1 MVRRVTHAD
10 DGGPRYALG
19 VTVDEHV
26 RFIEHKGCQI
36 LLIDFAECQPI
47 EFLERIRY
55 ARSVIG
61 RQPPGSTRTLTV
73 VTKARFNGQVSE
85 AMKEYTSH
93 NKPYVRAA
101 AVVGLSGL
109 QEIVYNVIIKLTGRN
124 IATFSEVG
132 TAKDFLASQAG

>member
-1 MVRRVTHAD
+1 
-10 DGGPRYALG
+10 

-26 RFIEHKGCQI
+26 RFIEHKGCSI
-36 LLIDFAECQPI
+36 LLIDFQDCQPV
-47 EFLERIRY
+47 ETLERIRY

-61 RQPPGSTRTLTV
+61 RQAPGSTRTLTLV
-73 VTKARFNGQVSE
+73 AKTRFNSQVSE
-85 AMKEYTSH
+85 ALKEYTAH

-124 IATFSEVG
+124 IATFSDIG
-132 TAKDFLASQAG
+132 PAKDFLANQPK

>member
-1 MVRRVTHAD
+1 
-10 DGGPRYALG
+10 

-26 RFIEHKGCQI
+26 RFIEHKGCSI
-36 LLIDFAECQPI
+36 LLINFESCQPP

-61 RQPPGSTRTLTV
+61 RQPLASTRTLTV
-73 VTKARFNGQVSE
+73 VTKARFNNQVSE
-85 AMKEYTSH
+85 AMKEYTAH
-93 NKPYVRAA
+93 NKAYVRVA

-124 IATFSEVG
+124 IATFSDIAV
-132 TAKDFLASQAG
+132 AKDFLANQAE

>member
-1 MVRRVTHAD
+1 
-10 DGGPRYALG
+10 

-36 LLIDFAECQPI
+36 LLIDFHACQPP

-61 RQPPGSTRTLTV
+61 RQPLKSMRTLTV
-73 VTKARFNGQVSE
+73 VTDARFNKQVSD
-85 AMKEYTSH
+85 AMKEYAAH
-93 NKPYVRAA
+93 NKPYVRVA

-109 QEIVYNVIIKLTGRN
+109 QEIVYNVIIKVTGRN
-124 IATFSEVG
+124 MATFSDITV
-132 TAKDFLASQAG
+132 AKDFLASQSE

>member
-1 MVRRVTHAD
+1 MRTTEDHATLYGWRSTSTYGSSSTRVA
-10 DGGPRYALG
+10 
-19 VTVDEHV
+19 
-26 RFIEHKGCQI
+26 KSC
-36 LLIDFAECQPI
+36 LIDFAECQPS

-61 RQPPGSTRTLTV
+61 RQPPRSARTLTV

-124 IATFSEVG
+124 IATFSDVG
-132 TAKDFLASQAG
+132 TAKDFLASQTD